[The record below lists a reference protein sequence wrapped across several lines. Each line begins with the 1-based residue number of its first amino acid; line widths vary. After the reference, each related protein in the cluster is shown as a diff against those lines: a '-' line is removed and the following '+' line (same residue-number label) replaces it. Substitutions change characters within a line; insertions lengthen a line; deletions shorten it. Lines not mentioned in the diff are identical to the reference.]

1 MCGKILEQ
9 LIYNKMFEFFIE
21 NELISQNQSGFQ
33 PEDLCINQLL
43 CIAHDIYQSLN
54 GSLKTKGVFF
64 DKSKAFDKIWIGG
77 LLHTI
82 MQNGMSGNL
91 LNVITDVSCQR
102 KQRVVL
108 NAQHL
113 PWTYVEA
120 GGSQGS
126 IIELL
131 FFLIYINYLSDGL
144 TSNSELF
151 TDCSFLSSVIQN
163 INSAANN
170 LNSDSMK
177 ISEWSFQWN
186 IDLNPELNSKAQG
199 LIFSRKN

>member
-1 MCGKILEQ
+1 
-9 LIYNKMFEFFIE
+9 
-21 NELISQNQSGFQ
+21 
-33 PEDLCINQLL
+33 
-43 CIAHDIYQSLN
+43 
-54 GSLKTKGVFF
+54 
-64 DKSKAFDKIWIGG
+64 
-77 LLHTI
+77 
-82 MQNGMSGNL
+82 MQNGTLGNL

-113 PWTYVEA
+113 SWTNVEA
-120 GGSQGS
+120 RVAQGS
-126 IIELL
+126 IIESL

-144 TSNSELF
+144 TSNSKLF
-151 TDCSFLSSVIQN
+151 ADGNFLSSAVQN

-170 LNSDSMK
+170 LNSDLMK

-186 IDLNPELNSKAQG
+186 INLNPELNPKAQG

>member
-1 MCGKILEQ
+1 
-9 LIYNKMFEFFIE
+9 
-21 NELISQNQSGFQ
+21 
-33 PEDLCINQLL
+33 
-43 CIAHDIYQSLN
+43 
-54 GSLKTKGVFF
+54 
-64 DKSKAFDKIWIGG
+64 
-77 LLHTI
+77 
-82 MQNGMSGNL
+82 MQNGISGNL

-120 GGSQGS
+120 GGPQGS

-170 LNSDSMK
+170 LNSDLMK

-186 IDLNPELNSKAQG
+186 INLNPELNSKAQG

>member
-1 MCGKILEQ
+1 
-9 LIYNKMFEFFIE
+9 
-21 NELISQNQSGFQ
+21 
-33 PEDLCINQLL
+33 
-43 CIAHDIYQSLN
+43 
-54 GSLKTKGVFF
+54 
-64 DKSKAFDKIWIGG
+64 
-77 LLHTI
+77 
-82 MQNGMSGNL
+82 MQNGISGNL

-113 PWTYVEA
+113 PWTNVEA
-120 GGSQGS
+120 GGPQGS

-170 LNSDSMK
+170 LNSDLMK

-186 IDLNPELNSKAQG
+186 INLNPELNSKAQG
-199 LIFSRKN
+199 LTFSRKN